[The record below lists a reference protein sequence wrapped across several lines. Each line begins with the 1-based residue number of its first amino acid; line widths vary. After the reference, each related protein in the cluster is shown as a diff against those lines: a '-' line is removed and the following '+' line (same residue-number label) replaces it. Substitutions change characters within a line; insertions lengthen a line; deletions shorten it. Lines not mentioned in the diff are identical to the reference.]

1 MNLFGESNFEKE
13 GPQILDRMLKN
24 QGKTL
29 DIVGDLVHILLHRCH
44 SHIRPILAFQIF
56 NQNKNFNFMAQVTT
70 LTLTS
75 TAPVTLSMTVV
86 DANNNNAEIA
96 GTLSGLTYSVS
107 DASQDVA
114 VVDPANPLEVDI
126 HAVTN
131 TGGTSVVGSGTFVS
145 TLKDTNGNPAFSG
158 TVTGTLVL
166 VNNIP
171 VAVLNPVLAFNQ

>member
-1 MNLFGESNFEKE
+1 MSIFGESNFEKE
-13 GPQILDRMLKN
+13 GPQILERMLKN

-44 SHIRPILAFQIF
+44 SHIRPVLAFQIF
-56 NQNKNFNFMAQVTT
+56 NQNKNFNYMAIVSN

-86 DANNNNAEIA
+86 DANNGNAEIA
-96 GTLSGLTYSVS
+96 GVLSGLTYSVS
-107 DASQDVA
+107 DPSQDVA
-114 VVDPANPLEVDI
+114 VVDPTNPLEVDI
-126 HAVTN
+126 HAVSN
-131 TGGTSVVGSGTFVS
+131 SGGSSVTGSGTFVS